1 MNKDRI
7 KEVNL
12 KIDKEVEVEE
22 EIIKEEDKM
31 IKEEEMIKIGV
42 QEIPMFKEIKSMK
55 DLGVDR
61 EMFKEIGV

>member
-7 KEVNL
+7 REVNL
-12 KIDKEVEVEE
+12 KIDREVEA
-22 EIIKEEDKM
+22 EEDRM